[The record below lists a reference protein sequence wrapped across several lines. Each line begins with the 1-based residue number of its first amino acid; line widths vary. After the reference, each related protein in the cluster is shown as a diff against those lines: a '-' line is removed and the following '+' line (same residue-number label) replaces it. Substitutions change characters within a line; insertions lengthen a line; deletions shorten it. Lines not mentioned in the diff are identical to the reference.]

1 LNKQY
6 KNLKIMKNIL
16 GLLFAVLFMFL
27 LTTSC
32 GSSVSKMKDSA
43 KSTIATGIKKGKE
56 YTSKYVCPDHCEG
69 SGSDKAGKCPVCG
82 MDYVENKQ

>member
-1 LNKQY
+1 MEK
-6 KNLKIMKNIL
+6 
-16 GLLFAVLFMFL
+16 LLSVLFTVLFMIL
-27 LTTSC
+27 LTSSC
-32 GSSVSKMKDSA
+32 GSGGSKMKDSA

-69 SGSDKAGKCPVCG
+69 SGSDKPGKCPVCG

>member
-1 LNKQY
+1 MRKLFGISIV
-6 KNLKIMKNIL
+6 LIL
-16 GLLFAVLFMFL
+16 MVLI
-27 LTTSC
+27 TNAC
-32 GSSVSKMKDSA
+32 GSNGSKMKDSA

-69 SGSDKAGKCPVCG
+69 SGSDKPGKCPVCG